1 MAKDSDPLKRAH
13 ALWRSGEGAQ
23 CTKAQLAR
31 FQRKALR
38 MEQRQRQTA
47 KEEKWSRE
55 RFSYPR
61 VKS

>member
-1 MAKDSDPLKRAH
+1 
-13 ALWRSGEGAQ
+13 
-23 CTKAQLAR
+23 
-31 FQRKALR
+31 